1 MSENS
6 VTGGTTAA
14 EWQLHE
20 HLPFSTDTGSGSV
33 ARVGVIVLASDFTI
47 DREFRQ
53 IFTDPAVDYY
63 TARVENSMTITP
75 QTLAAMES
83 RIPAALQL
91 ILPGERL
98 DVVAYGCTSATTV
111 LGEDVVQRR
120 ICEVQPEARVT
131 TPITAAFAAFRA
143 LGAKRIAVLTPYR
156 SDVNE
161 VVHRYITS
169 AGFEVPVFGSFNEE
183 QDPIVARIDQR
194 SISNAVDQLVAD
206 AEVDMVFVS
215 CTSVRL
221 LDSVAALEQRIGMP
235 VTSSNLAM
243 AWHSLR
249 LCGVTKAMPQ
259 WGQLY
264 ERPLLT

>member
-1 MSENS
+1 
-6 VTGGTTAA
+6 
-14 EWQLHE
+14 
-20 HLPFSTDTGSGSV
+20 V

-120 ICEVQPEARVT
+120 ICAQ
-131 TPITAAFAAFRA
+131 
-143 LGAKRIAVLTPYR
+143 Y
-156 SDVNE
+156 
-161 VVHRYITS
+161 
-169 AGFEVPVFGSFNEE
+169 
-183 QDPIVARIDQR
+183 Q
-194 SISNAVDQLVAD
+194 
-206 AEVDMVFVS
+206 
-215 CTSVRL
+215 
-221 LDSVAALEQRIGMP
+221 
-235 VTSSNLAM
+235 
-243 AWHSLR
+243 
-249 LCGVTKAMPQ
+249 
-259 WGQLY
+259 
-264 ERPLLT
+264 